1 MCSSNPLSGKRV
13 YRIKDLQSSPWK
25 SGCIPFKKPESQK
38 ASLVPQL
45 VKNLP
50 ATQETQVWFLGR
62 EDPLEREMATHSSIL
77 AWRIPVDRGAWR
89 ATVHGVARVRH
100 NWVTKPPPP
109 WLIRADLWQKPNR
122 HCKAITLQLKINN
135 FLKEQQKREIK
146 QKSSRFRPRSLS
158 WCGTTRVFR
167 GASHQPQEI
176 CWEGECFP
184 PS

>member
-1 MCSSNPLSGKRV
+1 MCSSNWLSGKRV

-62 EDPLEREMATHSSIL
+62 KIPWRGKWQPTQYP
-77 AWRIPVDRGAWR
+77 AWTIPMDRGAWQ

-100 NWVTKPPPP
+100 DWVTKPPPP
-109 WLIRADLWQKPNR
+109 WLIRADLWQKPTR
-122 HCKAITLQLKINN
+122 RCKAITLQLKINN
-135 FLKEQQKREIK
+135 FLKEQQKRETK

-158 WCGTTRVFR
+158 WYGTTWVFR
-167 GASHQPQEI
+167 GASHQPREV
-176 CWEGECFP
+176 CWEGECFL